1 MARCRCFL
9 QDASLARGP
18 ASPKRRPCP
27 DTASFALGRSLW
39 LPSVGIQ
46 RRAVHLATFCTGMPP
61 LELSEVD
68 NNTGERK
75 SSRPIASFS
84 KGTQGKVATLPET
97 GF

>member
-46 RRAVHLATFCTGMPP
+46 RRAVRIP
-61 LELSEVD
+61 LPFALGCLRSNYPKYIIIQESE
-68 NNTGERK
+68 
-75 SSRPIASFS
+75 
-84 KGTQGKVATLPET
+84 KVPAQ
-97 GF
+97 